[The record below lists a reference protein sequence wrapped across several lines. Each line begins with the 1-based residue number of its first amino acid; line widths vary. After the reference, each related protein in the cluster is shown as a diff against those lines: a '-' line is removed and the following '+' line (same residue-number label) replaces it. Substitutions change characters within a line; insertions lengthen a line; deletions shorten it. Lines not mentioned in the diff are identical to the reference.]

1 MNHETQHT
9 ASFASSTR
17 KPFKSAA
24 AVALGAWLF
33 GGVAQAAT
41 EVEMHRVSSD
51 GVGET
56 VGSIMA
62 EDTADGLLLTPKIEG
77 LESGIHGFHLHANAS
92 CEPAEKDGEA
102 VAGAAAG
109 GHFDPEETG
118 THQGPYGDGHLGDL
132 PALSVDADGKIS
144 LPVLAPRLKESDLG
158 GHALMIH
165 SGGDN
170 YTDTPKLGGGG
181 SRVACGVVK

>member
-1 MNHETQHT
+1 MNIMTQRPLLKT
-9 ASFASSTR
+9 C
-17 KPFKSAA
+17 AA
-24 AVALGAWLF
+24 LALGTCLAS
-33 GGVAQAAT
+33 GAAQAST
-41 EVEMHRVSSD
+41 EIEMHRVNAE
-51 GVGET
+51 GIGEA

-62 EDTADGLLLTPKIEG
+62 EDTQNGLLLTPKVEG
-77 LESGIHGFHLHANAS
+77 LESGIHGFHLHAKAS
-92 CEPAEKDGEA
+92 CEPAEKDGET
-102 VAGAAAG
+102 VAAAAAG
-109 GHFDPEETG
+109 SHFDPEGTE

-144 LPVLAPRLKESDLG
+144 LPVLAPRLEESDLS

-181 SRVACGVVK
+181 SRVACGVIQ